1 MYYDYGNNITYQGN
15 DVYVNGQNVGTGEE
29 YYDQAASL
37 SGSGAKASAPAD
49 GDWLPLGVFALTKTD
64 QSSSAVSIQLAMNH
78 DGVIRG
84 NYTDTATDKTQ
95 QVHGSVDKTTQRVAF
110 TVGDNTTN
118 VVLGAFT
125 VPAGFVVLSVLAV
138 STVLGASMTYNVGD
152 SALGARILSAA
163 AGSAVTP
170 VTAIVSTSLLYKYP
184 AETEIQITINLQGT
198 GQPAGTI
205 ALYLTGFIDN

>member
-1 MYYDYGNNITYQGN
+1 MAVTTRKDWTQPQAGGQGFARTN
-15 DVYVNGQNVGTGEE
+15 KTFGRVVTVT
-29 YYDQAASL
+29 AA
-37 SGSGAKASAPAD
+37 
-49 GDWLPLGVFALTKTD
+49 
-64 QSSSAVSIQLAMNH
+64 
-78 DGVIRG
+78 
-84 NYTDTATDKTQ
+84 
-95 QVHGSVDKTTQRVAF
+95 
-110 TVGDNTTN
+110 DNTTN

-125 VPAGFVVLSVLAV
+125 VPAGFVVMSVLAV

-152 SALGARILSAA
+152 AASGARILSAA

-170 VTAIVSTSLLYKYP
+170 VTALVSTTLLYKYT